1 MASTRQS
8 LFWMSLYL
16 AVVAGICTVLFEP
29 LRNAV
34 LANPGFNGV
43 ILGVLAIGILINFR
57 QVIVLNTE
65 INWIKVFRTGQPG
78 ISVTAEP
85 RLLKPLAAHLSKR
98 RRDRFRLSA
107 LALRTILDGIRER
120 LDESREISRY
130 LIGTLIFL
138 GLLGTFWG
146 LMGTIAAVGDVINR
160 LDVGNGDFAT
170 VFADLKQGLQAPLGG
185 MGTAFSSSLFG
196 LGGSLVL
203 GFLDLQAGHAQNR
216 FFNGLEEWL
225 SGVTQLVD
233 DLGAPPIAAAHG
245 AGSDA
250 PESAEGDETT
260 NDDRDAPTLALLLDT
275 LRAERGLLEQLIA
288 AQAGQRPA
296 PPGGGDDRPNGGQPG
311 N

>member
-1 MASTRQS
+1 MLSTRQS
-8 LFWMSLYL
+8 LLWMSLYL
-16 AVVAGICTVLFEP
+16 VVVAGICALLYQP
-29 LRNAV
+29 LLQAV

-43 ILGVLAIGILINFR
+43 ILGVLLIGILINFR

-65 INWIKVFRTGQPG
+65 IQWIKIFRTGQPG
-78 ISVTAEP
+78 LSVTTEP
-85 RLLKPLAAHLSKR
+85 RLLKPLATHLSKR

-107 LALRTILDGIRER
+107 PALRTILDGIRER

-146 LMGTIAAVGDVINR
+146 LMGTIAAVSEVIDR
-160 LDVGNGDFAT
+160 LDVGNRDFAS
-170 VFADLKQGLQAPLGG
+170 VFTDLKQGLQAPLGG

-233 DLGAPPIAAAHG
+233 DVAVPPIVAEPRSERGDDESTAAEPAV
-245 AGSDA
+245 AL
-250 PESAEGDETT
+250 AEPAASPVD
-260 NDDRDAPTLALLLDT
+260 LAMLLDAI
-275 LRAERGLLEQLIA
+275 RAERELLERFIA
-288 AQAGQRPA
+288 AQAPA
-296 PPGGGDDRPNGGQPG
+296 ATAGGDDRG
-311 N
+311 NP

>member
-1 MASTRQS
+1 MLSTRQS

-16 AVVAGICTVLFEP
+16 AIVAGICAVLFEP
-29 LRNAV
+29 LKNAV

-43 ILGVLAIGILINFR
+43 ILGVLSIGILINFR
-57 QVIVLNTE
+57 QVLVLNTE

-78 ISVTAEP
+78 ISVTTEP
-85 RLLKPLAAHLSKR
+85 RLLKPLATHLSKR

-107 LALRTILDGIRER
+107 QALRTILDGIRER

-160 LDVGNGDFAT
+160 LDVGNGDFAA

-233 DLGAPPIAAAHG
+233 DLGAPTVTAAPG
-245 AGSDA
+245 AVGDVPEAVDGDA
-250 PESAEGDETT
+250 NGV
-260 NDDRDAPTLALLLDT
+260 DDPNAPTLALLLDT

-288 AQAGQRPA
+288 AQAANPA
-296 PPGGGDDRPNGGQPG
+296 PPAVDDASGTNPPRPGI
-311 N
+311 